1 MKCKV
6 CGNDYVDGEMC
17 TICTIYN
24 APSNPLGNVKK
35 VDINKMNGVQEA
47 PQFIPE
53 NVNGNLKIIVE

>member
-6 CGNDYVDGEMC
+6 CGNDYVEEEMC

-24 APSNPLGNVKK
+24 VPEIPLGNVKK
-35 VDINKMNGVQEA
+35 VDIAKMNGVQEA

-53 NVNGNLKIIVE
+53 NVDGNLKIIVE